1 MLGSTIR
8 AVVAILSRS
17 KPDPRTEPLA
27 DEDNIPELM
36 AVLKPALL
44 EGFGE
49 DFFGL
54 FFAEGAEFV
63 GQGLVTGRENCD
75 GE

>member
-36 AVLKPALL
+36 AGLKPALL

-49 DFFGL
+49 DLFGL

-63 GQGLVTGRENCD
+63 GEGLIVGGENRH
-75 GE
+75 GQ